1 MITPTTSAPGTSP
14 ASLRSEILSGFAAL
28 LLGIALP
35 TSNPLIN
42 IALVLI
48 LISLIINRKSLQ
60 LKPLLTNPL
69 VYLPAAMFALLALS
83 LLFHHN
89 SYGPEMVSKDKKFLY
104 ILPLALFFINQPQR
118 VKLFCIGF
126 LAANAVVLVGTLAV
140 GVLHIPIGH
149 IDPANPTLFKLQIT
163 QNFFLALSTIL
174 WLMLAF
180 KSQGWKRWGYGLLVV
195 AACYSVLFL
204 VLGRTGYVAL
214 VVGLGVWLFFSL
226 GRRQRWLLVVLGAI
240 AFVAVLLIPNKAT
253 QRITQG
259 IDEIKICMAAPAG
272 NVTGACRTSMGQ
284 RSEFAIEAV
293 RLIKEAPILGHGAGG
308 FYYEDPK
315 INYKINNPHNQYLLE
330 TIQSGVVGLII
341 FLAWIVCCYRVIWQQ
356 IPALRNVL
364 LAVLTSYMACNFFN
378 SFLLDSS
385 EGHLFMIFV
394 AILAGYSVATSPQ
407 HGSDKRLTE

>member
-1 MITPTTSAPGTSP
+1 MITPTTSAPGIPP
-14 ASLRSEILSGFAAL
+14 AHLRSEILSGFAAL

-42 IALVLI
+42 ISLVLI

-60 LKPLLTNPL
+60 FKPLLTNPL

-89 SYGPEMVSKDKKFLY
+89 SYGPEMISKDKKFLY

-126 LAANAVVLVGTLAV
+126 LAANTVVLAGSLAV

-163 QNFFLALSTIL
+163 QNFFLALSAIL

-180 KSQGWKRWGYGLLVV
+180 KSQGWKRWGYGLLVA

-204 VLGRTGYVAL
+204 VLARTGYVAL

-240 AFVAVLLIPNKAT
+240 ALVAVLLIPNKAT
-253 QRITQG
+253 QRINQG
-259 IDEIKICMAAPAG
+259 INEIKVCMAAPAA
-272 NVTGACRTSMGQ
+272 NVTGACRSSMGQ
-284 RSEFAIEAV
+284 RSAFAVEAV
-293 RLIKEAPILGHGAGG
+293 RLIKDAPILGHGAGG

-341 FLAWIVCCYRVIWQQ
+341 FLAWIVCCYRAIWQQ
-356 IPALRNVL
+356 TPALRNVL
-364 LAVLTSYMACNFFN
+364 LAILTSYMACNFFN

-394 AILAGYSVATSPQ
+394 AILAGYSVASTQ
-407 HGSDKRLTE
+407 QGLDKRLTE

>member
-1 MITPTTSAPGTSP
+1 MITPSTSSPGISP
-14 ASLRSEILSGFAAL
+14 ANPRGEMLNSIAAL

-42 IALVLI
+42 ISLVLI
-48 LISLIINRKSLQ
+48 LISLIINRKSLP

-118 VKLFCIGF
+118 VKLFCLGF
-126 LAANAVVLVGTLAV
+126 LLANAVALVGTLAV
-140 GVLHIPIGH
+140 GVLHIPIGQV
-149 IDPANPTLFKLQIT
+149 DPTNPTIFKLQIT
-163 QNFFLALSTIL
+163 QNFFMALAAML
-174 WLMLAF
+174 WLMLAV
-180 KSQGWKRWGYGLLVV
+180 KSPGWKRWGYGLLVV
-195 AACYSVLFL
+195 AACYSILFL

-226 GRRQRWLLVVLGAI
+226 GSRQRWLLVLLGAI
-240 AFVAVLLIPNKAT
+240 AFAALLLIPNKAT

-259 IDEIKICMAAPAG
+259 VDEIKVCMAASAD
-272 NVTGACRTSMGQ
+272 NVNDACSTSMGQ
-284 RSEFAIEAV
+284 RSTFAIEAV

-308 FYYEDPK
+308 FYYENPE

-356 IPALRNVL
+356 TPALRNVL

-394 AILAGYSVATSPQ
+394 AILAGYSVT
-407 HGSDKRLTE
+407 GSQPRLDQRKTT